1 MKEVYKSIIELQRQV
16 FTKIAR
22 IAYSGDYDRIKI

>member
-22 IAYSGDYDRIKI
+22 LAYNGNYDRIKI